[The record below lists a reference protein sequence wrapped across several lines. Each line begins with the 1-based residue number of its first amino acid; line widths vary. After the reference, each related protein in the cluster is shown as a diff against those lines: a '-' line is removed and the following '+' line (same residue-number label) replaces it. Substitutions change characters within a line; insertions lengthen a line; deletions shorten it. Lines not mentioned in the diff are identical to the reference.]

1 MKSDQEM
8 IRNYI
13 REKKSRIITKK
24 IIALIKEIIINYLLP
39 SQMNGKKS
47 RNNIKKKVNKY
58 RYQEKI
64 QL

>member
-47 RNNIKKKVNKY
+47 RNNNKKKVNKY
-58 RYQEKI
+58 RY
-64 QL
+64 